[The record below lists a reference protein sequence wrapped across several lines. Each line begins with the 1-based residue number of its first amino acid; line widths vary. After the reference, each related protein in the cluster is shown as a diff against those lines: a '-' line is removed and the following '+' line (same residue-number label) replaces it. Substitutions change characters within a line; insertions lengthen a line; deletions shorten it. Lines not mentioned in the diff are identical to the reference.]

1 MNGEPALSCKQEENQ
16 LMPNSKKPE
25 LLDLVAVLR
34 GADNP
39 EGHLADTHILRR
51 DASGLIR

>member
-1 MNGEPALSCKQEENQ
+1 
-16 LMPNSKKPE
+16 MPNSKKPE

-39 EGHLADTHILRR
+39 KGHLADTHILRR